1 MGVIP
6 DRSDFVPRLT
16 QGGVYT
22 DAQAS
27 VLADALDATV
37 GQPASKIDL
46 LEIRADLKE
55 EIGDLR
61 TELKSDIANFRTEL
75 KGDIAN
81 FRTELK
87 GDISDLRAETRK
99 EVGDLRTEVRVLA
112 ARVER
117 LADRTL
123 IRVSAVMIVL
133 LTAFFGMAFQT
144 ATSVWPPPP

>member
-6 DRSDFVPRLT
+6 DRSDFVRRLT

-37 GQPASKIDL
+37 GQPASRIDL
-46 LEIRADLKE
+46 LETRSELKQEIADLR
-55 EIGDLR
+55 L
-61 TELKSDIANFRTEL
+61 
-75 KGDIAN
+75 
-81 FRTELK
+81 
-87 GDISDLRAETRK
+87 
-99 EVGDLRTEVRVLA
+99 EVRVLA
-112 ARVER
+112 ERVER

-123 IRVSAVMIVL
+123 IRVSAVMLVL
-133 LTAFFGMAFQT
+133 LTAFFGAAFRI

>member
-6 DRSDFVPRLT
+6 DRSDFVRRLT

-46 LEIRADLKE
+46 LEVRADLKE

-61 TELKSDIANFRTEL
+61 TELKSDIANLRS
-75 KGDIAN
+75 
-81 FRTELK
+81 ELK

>member
-6 DRSDFVPRLT
+6 DRSDFVRRLT

-46 LEIRADLKE
+46 LEMRA
-55 EIGDLR
+55 
-61 TELKSDIANFRTEL
+61 ELKQDIAEL
-75 KGDIAN
+75 RAETRQDIA
-81 FRTELK
+81 E
-87 GDISDLRAETRK
+87 LRAETRK
-99 EVGDLRTEVRVLA
+99 ETGDLRLEVRVLA
-112 ARVER
+112 ERVER

-123 IRVSAVMIVL
+123 IRVSAVMLVL
-133 LTAFFGMAFQT
+133 LTAFFGAAFRI